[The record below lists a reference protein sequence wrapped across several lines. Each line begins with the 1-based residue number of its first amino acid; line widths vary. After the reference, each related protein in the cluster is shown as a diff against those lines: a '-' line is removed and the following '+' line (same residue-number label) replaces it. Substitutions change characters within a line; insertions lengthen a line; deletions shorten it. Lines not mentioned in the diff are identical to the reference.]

1 MMIRPARDADLDPIA
16 RIYEEV
22 LDQEDARPVS
32 YTNWQRGRY
41 PTRDTARQALE
52 EGTLWVLE
60 EEGAV
65 CGCVNL
71 NGVQLPE
78 YSQLPWSIPAAPEEV
93 GVIHTL
99 VIRPSL
105 SGRGLARRLV
115 DFCEE
120 ELRRQGKRTVR
131 LDTYEGNLPAN
142 TMYPRLGYRFAGSG
156 DFLFQDFLPEV
167 LNCYEKAL

>member
-16 RIYEEV
+16 RIYDEI
-22 LDQEDARPVS
+22 LDLEDARPVS

-78 YSQLPWSIPAAPEEV
+78 YSQIPWSIPAAPEEV
-93 GVIHTL
+93 GVIPVSYTH
-99 VIRPSL
+99 
-105 SGRGLARRLV
+105 
-115 DFCEE
+115 
-120 ELRRQGKRTVR
+120 LRAHET
-131 LDTYEGNLPAN
+131 
-142 TMYPRLGYRFAGSG
+142 
-156 DFLFQDFLPEV
+156 
-167 LNCYEKAL
+167 

>member
-16 RIYEEV
+16 RIYDEI
-22 LDQEDARPVS
+22 LDLEDARPVS

-71 NGVQLPE
+71 NGEQLPE
-78 YSQLPWSIPAAPEEV
+78 YANIPWQYAAQDNEV

-99 VIRPSL
+99 VIHPAW
-105 SGRGLARRLV
+105 SGKGKARELV
-115 DFCEE
+115 AFCEE
-120 ELRRQGKRTVR
+120 HCRQQGKRVIR
-131 LDTYEGNLPAN
+131 LDTYVNNQPAN
-142 TMYPRLGYRFAGSG
+142 SMYPRLGYRFAGTSH
-156 DFLFQDFLPEV
+156 FLFQGFLPED
-167 LNCYEKAL
+167 LNCYEELL

>member
-16 RIYEEV
+16 RIYDEI
-22 LDQEDARPVS
+22 LDLEDARPVS

-71 NGVQLPE
+71 NGIQLPE
-78 YSQLPWSIPAAPEEV
+78 YS
-93 GVIHTL
+93 L
-99 VIRPSL
+99 VHPRRPGG
-105 SGRGLARRLV
+105 GRGHPHPGHPS
-115 DFCEE
+115 
-120 ELRRQGKRTVR
+120 QPVR
-131 LDTYEGNLPAN
+131 PG
-142 TMYPRLGYRFAGSG
+142 AG
-156 DFLFQDFLPEV
+156 PEAGG
-167 LNCYEKAL
+167 LL

>member
-16 RIYEEV
+16 RIYDEI
-22 LDQEDARPVS
+22 LDLEDARPVS

-71 NGVQLPE
+71 NGIQLPE
-78 YSQLPWSIPAAPEEV
+78 YSQIPC
-93 GVIHTL
+93 
-99 VIRPSL
+99 PSPPP
-105 SGRGLARRLV
+105 RR
-115 DFCEE
+115 
-120 ELRRQGKRTVR
+120 R
-131 LDTYEGNLPAN
+131 
-142 TMYPRLGYRFAGSG
+142 
-156 DFLFQDFLPEV
+156 
-167 LNCYEKAL
+167 

>member
-65 CGCVNL
+65 CGCVTL

-78 YSQLPWSIPAAPEEV
+78 YSQIPWSIPAAPEEV

-105 SGRGLARRLV
+105 SRRGLARRLV

-142 TMYPRLGYRFAGSG
+142 TMYPKLGYTFVGG
-156 DFLFQDFLPEV
+156 TEFFFQGFIREI
-167 LNCYEKAL
+167 LNCYDKKL